1 MSHLGPGAVA
11 PDFSL
16 PRLGGGTVQLDEILA
31 RGPAWIFFLKSAC
44 PTCRIMAPFIE
55 RCHREMGDRPG
66 SVVAVLEDSPAEA
79 AAFAALYGWT
89 LPVGIEES
97 PWDVSTSYK
106 LFTVPTNFVIGTH
119 GLVTR
124 VGAGFYRTELNETA
138 RELLAGA
145 VNLQYELIRAE
156 DGVPEFKPG

>member
-11 PDFSL
+11 PEFSL
-16 PRLGGGTVQLDEILA
+16 PRLGGGTIQLDTLLA
-31 RGPAWIFFLKSAC
+31 RGPAWVFFLKSTC
-44 PTCRIMAPFIE
+44 PTCLIMAPFIE
-55 RCHREMGDRPG
+55 RCHREMGERPG
-66 SVVAVLEDSPAEA
+66 SIVAIMEDSAEDA
-79 AAFAALYGWT
+79 AAFAARYDWT
-89 LPVGIEES
+89 MPVAVEES
-97 PWDVSTSYK
+97 PWPVSSSYR

-124 VGAGFYRTELNETA
+124 VGAGFFRTELNETA

-156 DGVPEFKPG
+156 DGAPEFKPG

>member
-16 PRLGGGTVQLDEILA
+16 PRLGGGTVQLEELLA
-31 RGPAWIFFLKSAC
+31 KGPAWLFFLKASC
-44 PTCRIMAPFIE
+44 PTCGILAPHIE
-55 RCHREMGDRPG
+55 RCHLEMADRPG
-66 SVVAVLEDSPAEA
+66 SIVVIMEDSVEDAG
-79 AAFAALYGWT
+79 AFAARHGWT
-89 LPVGIEES
+89 MPVAIEES
-97 PWDVSTSYK
+97 PWPVSSSYK

-124 VGAGFYRTELNETA
+124 VGAGFIRTELNDTA

-145 VNLQYELIRAE
+145 VSLEYELIRAGN
-156 DGVPEFKPG
+156 GVPEFKPG